1 MQTTIGLSRFLNS
14 LPLRCNVKI
23 TIKRTFSWVVIWAQ
37 RSKKKEIGKY
47 FWECGANSKENY
59 RATNNEPNY
68 QEESPTL

>member
-1 MQTTIGLSRFLNS
+1 MQCENNNQEDIFLG
-14 LPLRCNVKI
+14 CNMGSKV
-23 TIKRTFSWVVIWAQ
+23 
-37 RSKKKEIGKY
+37 KKKEIGKY